1 MIDKSKILDL
11 VNQRIVETDI
21 FVVDISVS
29 ASNAIRVTIDADS
42 GVSIEKCID
51 ISRQVE
57 HNLDREAE
65 DFALEVTSFGLDQS
79 FKMLRQYNKN
89 IGRDVKV
96 FLNDGKIVKGTLIKV
111 SEDFIRLEKILTKKE
126 NKKNV
131 DEILD
136 LDLASIKETKLEIS
150 FK

>member
-126 NKKNV
+126 IKENV